1 MTRCCQ
7 LLALI
12 LISIHTT
19 TFSFTTRSTISKINI
34 VLSASKKDNGG
45 GALGKAYNDDAL
57 FNFHMMTQQQK
68 IRDYTASDFYIDTKS
83 LWNLAWHDSF
93 VRNGLSDFVPPL
105 TDNLNVLI
113 VGETS
118 DAVEEVPKKDSPA
131 IEGDDTQVIEGDDT
145 QVDRE
150 ALTEEQQDSSC
161 SFLAAVFDDDE
172 NRNED
177 GYRNRISGGES
188 SSDLAFVTYDCIMDK
203 GLLGDLLSRG
213 DNELDDDRGS
223 ADTNNK
229 EEVGRLLWEA
239 TKRIKDMGIYTMSTP
254 PLSEST
260 KQYLTELG
268 GILGLQWVFDL
279 DGISDDNLSVSVA
292 RYSEC
297 LKDEYE
303 FPKGWQ
309 SFSKLAKNIKK

>member
-1 MTRCCQ
+1 M
-7 LLALI
+7 
-12 LISIHTT
+12 
-19 TFSFTTRSTISKINI
+19 
-34 VLSASKKDNGG
+34 SAKQDSSSGS
-45 GALGKAYNDDAL
+45 ALGKAYNDDAL

-68 IRDYTASDFYIDTKS
+68 IRDYTASDCYIDTKS

-105 TDNLNVLI
+105 TNDLNVLV
-113 VGETS
+113 VGES
-118 DAVEEVPKKDSPA
+118 SNEEVS
-131 IEGDDTQVIEGDDT
+131 IDTQVG
-145 QVDRE
+145 RG
-150 ALTEEQQDSSC
+150 ALAKEQQTQDSSC
-161 SFLAAVFDDDE
+161 SFLAAVFDDDS
-172 NRNED
+172 NRNEN

-188 SSDLAFVTYDCIMDK
+188 STALDFVTYDCIMDK

-213 DNELDDDRGS
+213 DHELDDDRGS
-223 ADTNNK
+223 ADKYNK

-254 PLSEST
+254 PLSKST

-303 FPKGWQ
+303 FPQGWQ

>member
-1 MTRCCQ
+1 
-7 LLALI
+7 
-12 LISIHTT
+12 
-19 TFSFTTRSTISKINI
+19 
-34 VLSASKKDNGG
+34 LSAKQDSSSGS
-45 GALGKAYNDDAL
+45 ALGKSYNDDAL

-83 LWNLAWHDSF
+83 LWNLTWHDSF

-105 TDNLNVLI
+105 TDQLNVLV
-113 VGETS
+113 VGEQGTK
-118 DAVEEVPKKDSPA
+118 EEVSIEEAPA
-131 IEGDDTQVIEGDDT
+131 IEGDDTQV
-145 QVDRE
+145 DRG
-150 ALTEEQQDSSC
+150 ALAKEQTQDSSC
-161 SFLAAVFDDDE
+161 SFLAAVFDDDN

-177 GYRNRISGGES
+177 GYRNRISSSGGES
-188 SSDLAFVTYDCIMDK
+188 STDLDFVTYDCIMDK

-213 DNELDDDRGS
+213 DHEFDDDKGS
-223 ADTNNK
+223 ADKYNK

-268 GILGLQWVFDL
+268 GILGLQWVFGL

-303 FPKGWQ
+303 FPQGWQ

>member
-1 MTRCCQ
+1 
-7 LLALI
+7 LI
-12 LISIHTT
+12 ISIPTT

-34 VLSASKKDNGG
+34 VLSAKQDSSSGS
-45 GALGKAYNDDAL
+45 ALGKAYNDDAL

-68 IRDYTASDFYIDTKS
+68 IRDYTASDCYIDTKS

-105 TDNLNVLI
+105 TDNLNVLV
-113 VGETS
+113 VGESS
-118 DAVEEVPKKDSPA
+118 DMEEVSPA
-131 IEGDDTQVIEGDDT
+131 IEGDV
-145 QVDRE
+145 
-150 ALTEEQQDSSC
+150 TEVEQTQDSSC
-161 SFLAAVFDDDE
+161 SFLAAVFDDDN

-188 SSDLAFVTYDCIMDK
+188 SSSLAFVTYDCIMDK

-223 ADTNNK
+223 ADKNNK

-279 DGISDDNLSVSVA
+279 DGISDDNLFVSVA

-303 FPKGWQ
+303 FPQGWQ

>member
-1 MTRCCQ
+1 M
-7 LLALI
+7 I
-12 LISIHTT
+12 LISIPTT

-34 VLSASKKDNGG
+34 VLSASKQDNGG

-68 IRDYTASDFYIDTKS
+68 IRDYTASDYYIDTKS

-105 TDNLNVLI
+105 TNDLNVLV
-113 VGETS
+113 VGES
-118 DAVEEVPKKDSPA
+118 GDMKEVSIEEDSPA
-131 IEGDDTQVIEGDDT
+131 IEGDD
-145 QVDRE
+145 
-150 ALTEEQQDSSC
+150 ALLTSLPEEQSQDSSC
-161 SFLAAVFDDDE
+161 SFLAAVFDDDK

-188 SSDLAFVTYDCIMDK
+188 STDLAFVTYDCIMDK

-213 DNELDDDRGS
+213 DHELDDDRGS
-223 ADTNNK
+223 ADENNK

-279 DGISDDNLSVSVA
+279 DGISDENLSVSVA

>member
-1 MTRCCQ
+1 ME
-7 LLALI
+7 LGLAC
-12 LISIHTT
+12 
-19 TFSFTTRSTISKINI
+19 
-34 VLSASKKDNGG
+34 
-45 GALGKAYNDDAL
+45 
-57 FNFHMMTQQQK
+57 
-68 IRDYTASDFYIDTKS
+68 
-83 LWNLAWHDSF
+83 SF

-105 TDNLNVLI
+105 TNDLNVLV
-113 VGETS
+113 VGEAS
-118 DAVEEVPKKDSPA
+118 VEGEEASIEEDSPA
-131 IEGDDTQVIEGDDT
+131 IDGNDSK
-145 QVDRE
+145 VDRE
-150 ALTEEQQDSSC
+150 ALAEEQQTQDSSC
-161 SFLAAVFDDDE
+161 SFLAAVFDDDS

-188 SSDLAFVTYDCIMDK
+188 STALDFVTYDCIMDK
-203 GLLGDLLSRG
+203 GLLGDLLSRR
-213 DNELDDDRGS
+213 DHELDDDRGS
-223 ADTNNK
+223 ADKNNK

-297 LKDEYE
+297 LKDEYK

-309 SFSKLAKNIKK
+309 SFSKLARNIKK

>member
-1 MTRCCQ
+1 MPMMRCCQ
-7 LLALI
+7 LLELI
-12 LISIHTT
+12 LISIPTT
-19 TFSFTTRSTISKINI
+19 TFSFTTRSTRSYIFINKNI
-34 VLSASKKDNGG
+34 VLSAFKQDN
-45 GALGKAYNDDAL
+45 ALGKAYNDDAL

-68 IRDYTASDFYIDTKS
+68 IRDYTASDYYIDTKS
-83 LWNLAWHDSF
+83 LWNLEWHDSF

-105 TDNLNVLI
+105 TDNLNVLV
-113 VGETS
+113 VGESS
-118 DAVEEVPKKDSPA
+118 DMEEVSIEEDSPA
-131 IEGDDTQVIEGDDT
+131 IEGDDS
-145 QVDRE
+145 QVDRGTL
-150 ALTEEQQDSSC
+150 AKEQTQDSSC
-161 SFLAAVFDDDE
+161 AFLAAVFDDDN

-188 SSDLAFVTYDCIMDK
+188 NTALEFVTYDCIMDK

-213 DNELDDDRGS
+213 DRELDDDTGT
-223 ADTNNK
+223 ADKNNK

-254 PLSEST
+254 PLSKST

-303 FPKGWQ
+303 FPQGWQ